1 MVETT
6 KDKIRGC
13 GLLTLNRERC
23 IDNCYCI
30 TASSL
35 LNQKTNEKQKQTVI
49 CFSASG
55 SGNANKYANE
65 TMQAVLGD
73 KFHSQV
79 QRIVVEPA
87 LSPT

>member
-1 MVETT
+1 VTAETT

-30 TASSL
+30 AASSL
-35 LNQKTNEKQKQTVI
+35 VNQKMHEKQKQTVI
-49 CFSASG
+49 C
-55 SGNANKYANE
+55 GNVFQLQVNKYANE
-65 TMQAVLGD
+65 AMQAALRD